1 MPISRRELLKGGG
14 AVAVGAVVV
23 PQLTATVA
31 SANSPPPGT
40 LPPGAGDNP
49 PPHPRAR
56 NSVRQRTGKPG
67 LQWTTYGWENPRNM
81 NIPEDVWKANIDWF
95 IKEFGPYGYDT
106 IATDGWIEA
115 SQRIN
120 KSGYIISY
128 NDEWTHD
135 WSYWIKYLR
144 DRGFKLSIYYN
155 PFWITQSARDDRSVR
170 VLGRPDIAVA
180 DLTADWDPFT
190 KGKIYWLDP
199 TRPGAK
205 EYAQGYVK
213 YFKGL
218 GATRLRTDF
227 VSWFETG
234 WDQNLGQIQREH
246 GRDAYIDLI
255 NWMDEAAG
263 PDFELSLVL
272 PNMYFHG
279 VAERPHT
286 DSFRIDDDAGAGG
299 WSWLSGHRQSWQ
311 PHWTQW
317 SNPFTGFTG
326 WSDVN
331 GPGLIGL
338 DGDFLSSASFAT
350 DDERRTAVS
359 LFTIAGSPICVYDL
373 VDTSGSNAWVFENP
387 EVIALNQQGLA
398 GKPIYHSDHGFNW
411 DTSSRDTERWVGQLP
426 DGSWIVGLF
435 NRSDGVATRS
445 INFITELGLPNP
457 VAVRDLWTHKD
468 LGARTSYSAAFP
480 AHGCALLKLTP
491 PAGPR
496 RFDAQLGGWSGRA
509 IFDKEL
515 AGYTGTGYAADL
527 NPDDDD
533 HVDSAVS
540 FAVDGGH
547 GGRNSLALRYAL
559 TRGESADVTIT
570 VQSGSRVDEGRTQR
584 LALRGRAGAWAT
596 QDTSVQL
603 SSGRNL
609 IIVTGTGRG
618 AEIYLDYITVAT
630 ANAS

>member
-1 MPISRRELLKGGG
+1 MTVSRRELLKGG
-14 AVAVGAVVV
+14 AAAAVGGIVV
-23 PQLTATVA
+23 PRLNATLA
-31 SANSPPPGT
+31 SANSPPAGT

-49 PPHPRAR
+49 PPKPRAR
-56 NSVRQRTGKPG
+56 SSLRVLTGKPG
-67 LQWTTYGWENPRNM
+67 LQWTTYGWENPRNQI
-81 NIPEDVWKANIDWF
+81 IPEAVWKANIDWF
-95 IKEFGPYGYDT
+95 IKEFGPHGYDT

-120 KSGYIISY
+120 KNGYIVSY
-128 NDEWTHD
+128 NDEWAHD

-155 PFWITQSARDDRSVR
+155 PFWITQSAREDRSVR

-180 DLTADWDPFT
+180 DLTADFDPFT
-190 KGKIYWLDP
+190 KNKIYWLDP

-213 YFKGL
+213 YFKNL
-218 GATRLRTDF
+218 GAVRLRTDF

-246 GRDAYIDLI
+246 GRDAYLDLI
-255 NWMDEAAG
+255 NWLDEAAG

-279 VAERPHT
+279 VAERGHT
-286 DSFRIDDDAGAGG
+286 DSFRVDDDAGAGG
-299 WSWLSGHRQSWQ
+299 WAWLSGHRQTWQ

-338 DGDFLSSASFAT
+338 DGDFLSASSFAT

-373 VDTSGSNAWVFENP
+373 VDTIGSNAWVFENP

-398 GKPIYHSDHGFNW
+398 GKPIYHSDRGFNW

-435 NRSDGVATRS
+435 NRSDGGATRS
-445 INFITELGLPNP
+445 INFVTELGLPNP
-457 VAVRDLWTHKD
+457 VAVRDLWAHKD
-468 LGARTSYSAAFP
+468 LGSISSYSAALP

-491 PAGPR
+491 LAGPR
-496 RFDAQLGGWSGRA
+496 RFDAELGGWSGRA
-509 IFDKEL
+509 TFDNEL
-515 AGYTGTGYAADL
+515 AGYTGTGYVAGL
-527 NPDDDD
+527 NVNDDDG
-533 HVDSAVS
+533 VDSAVS
-540 FAVDGGH
+540 FAVDGGL
-547 GGRNSLALRYAL
+547 GGRSSLLLRYAL
-559 TRGESADVTIT
+559 NLGGSAVVAIT
-570 VQSGSRVDEGRTQR
+570 VQSGSRVEGGRTQR
-584 LALRGRAGAWAT
+584 VALHSRAGAWAT
-596 QDTSVQL
+596 QGATIQL
-603 SSGRNL
+603 NAGRNL
-609 IIVTGTGRG
+609 IIVAGTGQG
-618 AEIYLDYITVAT
+618 AEVNLDYLTVAT
-630 ANAS
+630 ADAS